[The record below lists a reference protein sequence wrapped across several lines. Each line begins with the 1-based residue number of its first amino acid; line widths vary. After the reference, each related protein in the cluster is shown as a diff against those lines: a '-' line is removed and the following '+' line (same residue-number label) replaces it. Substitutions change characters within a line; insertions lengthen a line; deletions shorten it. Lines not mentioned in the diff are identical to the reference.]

1 MQKRGQMVPSEGT
14 PKYCRINS
22 AKYGFP
28 LRSDVKMDVIR
39 VINDIEVEDESKTPF
54 LNMRYPYEDGELH
67 QNLQAE
73 RIAWYMARF
82 GFEEQKA
89 LEWTEAE
96 FTALFSTSDA
106 LVNTNDPCDIIA
118 KLLQLELVLTEAN
131 QKEILKATKN
141 FFTKT
146 QKELILLT
154 PMKTYPKSKYHFG
167 MHIDSLRDKEWPEA
181 VSYWTANGEN
191 LSNILSQ
198 CNLPGNFTFEDE
210 QRIIQAEKSYLR
222 VASEYGESAQ
232 ILRQDHLGGFTDYLH
247 QRMDNPE
254 GQRRPERLRKRRIER
269 PLHHRGRISSSE
281 ESSSDASTSPGARF
295 DDVRSTDNETIIG
308 SEYNQPRLSLD
319 PKDALPPPKVGFLLC
334 VLIV

>member
-1 MQKRGQMVPSEGT
+1 MVSSEGT
-14 PKYCRINS
+14 PRYCRINS

-54 LNMRYPYEDGELH
+54 LNMRYPYEDGDLH
-67 QNLQAE
+67 QKLQAE
-73 RIAWYMARF
+73 RVAWYMARF
-82 GFEEQKA
+82 GFEKQKA
-89 LEWTEAE
+89 IEWTESE
-96 FTALFSTSDA
+96 FTALFSTTTSM
-106 LVNTNDPCDIIA
+106 VNVNDPCDIIL
-118 KLLQLELVLTEAN
+118 KLSQLELDLTDAN
-131 QKEILKATKN
+131 KMEILKATKK

-198 CNLPGNFTFEDE
+198 CNLPGIFTFEDE
-210 QRIIQAEKSYLR
+210 KRIVQSERTFFKVAAEF
-222 VASEYGESAQ
+222 GESAQ
-232 ILRQDHLGGFTDYLH
+232 ILRQDHLGGFTDFLH
-247 QRMDNPE
+247 QKMENPE
-254 GQRRPERLRKRRIER
+254 GQRRPEQRSHRRRRVER
-269 PLHHRGRISSSE
+269 PLRHRGRLSSSE
-281 ESSSDASTSPGARF
+281 ESSSDASTAPGARF

-319 PKDALPPPKVGFLLC
+319 PNDALPPPKVISLR
-334 VLIV
+334 II